1 MGQLIKLQDYI
12 SRYEVDMFRYP
23 SQFIR
28 LKKQQWEKVTNAWEE
43 GTLHTVYEPTITN
56 DKFDQFEEKRPLL
69 PFLKRPVKQN
79 TGNTFTSKNEEGMQT
94 IEWSS
99 KPRTMSELKQ
109 QFLDQILDFQ
119 MKWASSTVREKSYV
133 DKEFYQDPNLKYF
146 LQRFPDTYLI
156 LYRPI
161 FLLKKAPVEVEIIL
175 VSPTTTWLITILEG
189 DENSVFLGSNERF
202 WTERNG
208 KQEKKVLSPL
218 IALDRME
225 GIVRTIYS
233 LHSIELPI
241 RKVIL
246 NRTGYFDFPL
256 VPYDIELIESRNYET
271 WFSSLRNVVSPL
283 KHMQLK
289 AGNALLQYCQTV
301 CVRRMD

>member
-1 MGQLIKLQDYI
+1 MGQLIKLQDYV

-23 SQFIR
+23 GQFIR
-28 LKKQQWEKVTNAWEE
+28 LKKQQW
-43 GTLHTVYEPTITN
+43 
-56 DKFDQFEEKRPLL
+56 
-69 PFLKRPVKQN
+69 VKAKAKK
-79 TGNTFTSKNEEGMQT
+79 TGSVDD
-94 IEWSS
+94 
-99 KPRTMSELKQ
+99 LKQ
-109 QFLDQILDFQ
+109 QFLDHIFEFQ

-133 DKEFYQDPNLKYF
+133 DKEFYSDPNVKYF
-146 LQRFPDTYLI
+146 LQRFPDTYLV

-161 FLLKKAPVEVEIIL
+161 FKLKKAPVEVEIIIIT
-175 VSPTTTWLITILEG
+175 PTTTWLITILEG
-189 DENSVFLGSNERF
+189 EENSVFLGSNERF
-202 WTERNG
+202 WTVKSGRH
-208 KQEKKVLSPL
+208 EKKVLSPM
-218 IALDRME
+218 IELDRMD

-233 LHSIELPI
+233 LYGIELPI

-256 VPYDIELIESRNYET
+256 LPYDVELVEKRNYEE
-271 WFSSLRNVVSPL
+271 WFSSLRKMSSPL